1 MLGRKLPRTV
11 LPFLLS
17 AAVLASQTPRARISP
32 WIADTA
38 ALPPIVQTV
47 LYSITASD
55 LKGDLSFI
63 ASDALQGRYTPS
75 NGLDVAAEFIASQ
88 YREAGLEPG
97 GDQDYFQTATM
108 VDRHMPRAGS
118 GLTVNQGT

>member
-55 LKGDLSFI
+55 LKGDVSFL
-63 ASDALQGRYTPS
+63 ASAALQGRYTPS
-75 NGLDVAAEFIASQ
+75 YGLEVAAEFVASQ
-88 YREAGLEPG
+88 FRAAGVDPG
-97 GDQDYFQTATM
+97 GDQDYFQTAVM
-108 VDRHMPRAGS
+108 IERHMPKATSTMLLR
-118 GLTVNQGT
+118 Q